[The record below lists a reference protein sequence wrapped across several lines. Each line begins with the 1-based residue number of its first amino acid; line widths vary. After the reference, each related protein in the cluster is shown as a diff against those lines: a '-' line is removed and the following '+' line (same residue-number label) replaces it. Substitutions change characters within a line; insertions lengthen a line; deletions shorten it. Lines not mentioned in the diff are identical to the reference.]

1 MSNKSRYNKNI
12 FICLSNANRLTLK
25 LEFINFRIDNSV
37 LDKRLANQWVLPKK
51 K

>member
-12 FICLSNANRLTLK
+12 FICLTNANRLTLN
-25 LEFINFRIDNSV
+25 LEFINFIPSIVV
-37 LDKRLANQWVLPKK
+37 LAQGIANQWILPKK